1 MAVAGKPWIR
11 RREDSLRRFRDIVR
25 FSASLP
31 FTCERRMNSQ
41 HSRRAIL
48 ERAALVPL
56 AVALPGVVFP
66 TISCAEPPSV
76 VDLQTHQRQARV
88 KAVRAYS
95 VPGAV
100 FVQVTADDGTSGWG
114 EAGHSGGPLVAAV
127 VDRVLRDRVVDQ
139 DVFAAETTWARMFYE
154 ADELGPGGLASQ
166 AIAGVDCAL
175 WDLRG
180 KLLGLPVWALLGG
193 KFRDSIAL
201 YGSFTRGRHA
211 TPSAAAEM
219 AVELVEEG
227 FQALKFRLDIREEN
241 QDPANDPAVPF
252 VSAIRE
258 AIGDKV
264 PLYIDANNGY
274 SPSRAVEVGQIL
286 ANDFGVS
293 LFEEPVAAYHYA
305 SLAKVA
311 DALQIPVAAGEHE
324 YTRWQFRDLILQGRV
339 DVLNPDVSKL
349 AGLTEAKKV
358 ATLAEVFDLP
368 ISVHNARPTLLTAAH
383 LHFVASAQTAH
394 RLQEHPGRNRL
405 TDLWN
410 YFENRLIVSSDGTIR
425 VPDGPGLGLVAN
437 ESAIRAASE

>member
-1 MAVAGKPWIR
+1 
-11 RREDSLRRFRDIVR
+11 
-25 FSASLP
+25 
-31 FTCERRMNSQ
+31 MNLQ
-41 HSRRAIL
+41 PSRRALL
-48 ERAALVPL
+48 ERAALAPL
-56 AVALPGVVFP
+56 AVALPGVVLP
-66 TISCAEPPSV
+66 ARSYAAPEGG
-76 VDLQTHQRQARV
+76 VDLPSHERQARV

-127 VDRVLRDRVVDQ
+127 VERVLRERVVDQ

-193 KFRDSIAL
+193 KFRDSIPL
-201 YGSFTRGRHA
+201 YGSFTRGHQK
-211 TPSAAAEM
+211 TPSAASEM
-219 AVELVEEG
+219 AEALVDEG

-241 QDPANDPAVPF
+241 QDPTDDPAVPF
-252 VSAIRE
+252 VRAIRR
-258 AIGDKV
+258 AIGEKV

-274 SPSRAVEVGQIL
+274 SPSRAIEIGQIL
-286 ANDFGVS
+286 AKEFNVN
-293 LFEEPVAAYHYA
+293 LFEEPVAAYQYA

-311 DALQIPVAAGEHE
+311 DALEMPVAAGEHE

-394 RLQEHPGRNRL
+394 RLQEHPSRDRL
-405 TDLWN
+405 SDLWN
-410 YFENRLIVSSDGTIR
+410 YFENRFSVSADGTIR

-437 ESAIRAASE
+437 EGAIRAAAE